1 MTHFLNLLSGPIPE
15 RKYML
20 EDTDGSLVKEEP
32 FDSPGLIEY
41 LELDG

>member
-1 MTHFLNLLSGPIPE
+1 MTYFLNLLLGPIPE

-20 EDTDGSLVKEEP
+20 EGMDGSLVKEEP

>member
-1 MTHFLNLLSGPIPE
+1 MTYFFNLLLGPILE

-32 FDSPGLIEY
+32 FDSLGLIEY